1 MKLLRIASDK
11 GDGSF
16 EANFN
21 EHIVLPPHSKM
32 ALQSCSFKIATD
44 DLEVDASNDEITYQ
58 LSNNNQRQVHLNHA
72 MYDALN
78 TDQLL
83 SDMESTLNSG
93 LALSGK
99 DLGSQFKVD
108 KDQDK
113 CRIQVKS
120 ARLREDNAYAEYNN
134 VVRTGGNGQGIY
146 GSQAATSTTNYIDW
160 AAIGKPLGQGSAIF
174 RARIRE
180 FVVEPNRGV
189 AFQGVTLA
197 LMAKHP
203 SQYTSI
209 TEADITY
216 GIRFFTAGANYNGF
230 QEGQHV
236 PGTFGALKVDGAAN
250 RTNNDVMALSIFQGK
265 IEGHVYQNNR
275 QANNPRVV
283 FTGPFDASAYPT
295 LYPVMFFHSKA
306 FVSASDPCCRLELVR
321 ATLDPYRINA
331 TESLPIETD
340 IVNATPLPTQ
350 HNGNPTHHFLELPP
364 SVAEY
369 LGFVA
374 NRHPIAG
381 TVVTDS
387 FSHTAGLALK
397 GEVKSDMFLIQMM
410 NVPLE
415 SYDSLT
421 TQRES
426 YLALVPQS
434 NNNNNQSVLYAP
446 PYPSFIDIKNEKPIY
461 LRNIKARILQ
471 ADRARIDT
479 EGLCSLVLLVESG
492 ASQFHP

>member
-44 DLEVDASNDEITYQ
+44 DLEVDASNDQITYQ

-72 MYDALN
+72 LYDALN

-83 SDMESTLNSG
+83 SDMEATLNSG
-93 LALSGK
+93 LRLSGK

-120 ARLREDNAYAEYNN
+120 SRLREDNHYAEFNN
-134 VVRTGGNGQGIY
+134 VIRTGGAGGQGVY
-146 GSQAATSTTNYIDW
+146 GSQAAASTTGYGNW
-160 AAIGKPLGQGSAIF
+160 AVIGKPLGQGSATF

-180 FVVEPNRGV
+180 FIIEQNKGV
-189 AFQGVTLA
+189 AYQGVTLA

-203 SQYTSI
+203 SQYTDPI
-209 TEADITY
+209 TRADITY
-216 GIRFFTAGANYNGF
+216 GIRFFTPAANYNGI
-230 QEGQHV
+230 QEGQLV
-236 PGTFGALKVDGAAN
+236 LGTFAALKVDGAAN
-250 RTNNDVMALSIFQGK
+250 RNNNDVMALSVFEGK
-265 IEGHVYQNNR
+265 IEGHVYQNNL
-275 QANNPRVV
+275 QANNPQVV
-283 FTGPFDASAYPT
+283 FTGPFDAAAYPT
-295 LYPVMFFHSKA
+295 LYPVMFFHSKQ

-321 ATLDPYRINA
+321 ATLDPYRLNA

-350 HNGNPTHHFLELPP
+350 SNGNPTHHFVELPP

-381 TVVTDS
+381 TVLTNS

-434 NNNNNQSVLYAP
+434 NDNAAQSVLYAP
-446 PYPSFIDIKNEKPIY
+446 PYPSFIDIRNDKPIY

-479 EGLCSLVLLVESG
+479 EGLCSLVLLVEGG
-492 ASQFHP
+492 AS